1 MKKLYFAIVL
11 ATIALVG
18 CGHKLT
24 NTDNDEPIQPEAV
37 QQQKPSIDSL
47 LKGVVRASEMEL
59 PALWTDTIYDT
70 CQTIQSSDGKYCVF
84 IGRAE
89 EDKVREDQHV
99 VELGPLS
106 EEGRVS
112 VFLFDNEKRAV
123 TLIATTSPEGL
134 GLHEPQ
140 IDIKNEYVY
149 YFRESD
155 RLGLSLFRFCL
166 RTKKEEYLTGCYYH
180 TTYSLLPNGNI
191 LFQDIREQVYVWDSS
206 AFVNEEYAVT
216 GWLGYV
222 FCDIEMSPSGVCTKK
237 SRFYTYTRGDRS
249 TLTYDFDDDD
259 GIINNESLQKKW
271 IDSLQET
278 HYFNRKGECEG
289 LTCNSIESY
298 NGWRGQKT
306 HPINE
311 NY

>member
-1 MKKLYFAIVL
+1 
-11 ATIALVG
+11 
-18 CGHKLT
+18 
-24 NTDNDEPIQPEAV
+24 
-37 QQQKPSIDSL
+37 
-47 LKGVVRASEMEL
+47 MEL

-84 IGRAE
+84 IGRTE

-191 LFQDIREQVYVWDSS
+191 C
-206 AFVNEEYAVT
+206 
-216 GWLGYV
+216 
-222 FCDIEMSPSGVCTKK
+222 FC
-237 SRFYTYTRGDRS
+237 
-249 TLTYDFDDDD
+249 
-259 GIINNESLQKKW
+259 
-271 IDSLQET
+271 
-278 HYFNRKGECEG
+278 
-289 LTCNSIESY
+289 
-298 NGWRGQKT
+298 
-306 HPINE
+306 
-311 NY
+311 